1 VLASEQPRQQPPP
14 DGVEREHCSD
24 DGENE
29 THMMK
34 LRWERP
40 LKSGGNNFNRGLR
53 VRQQLRRDRLRG

>member
-1 VLASEQPRQQPPP
+1 
-14 DGVEREHCSD
+14 
-24 DGENE
+24 
-29 THMMK
+29 MK